1 MLVDDIISDH
11 MVEGRARP
19 GDFVTVKVDRI
30 YIQDGNSP
38 TLARLFKKHDIQ
50 RVFDPSRVGV
60 FFDHSVIWPNA
71 QIAARIREAEEFCR
85 ILGLRPVMT

>member
-1 MLVDDIISDH
+1 MLVDDLISDH
-11 MVEGRARP
+11 MGEGSARP
-19 GDFVTVKVDRI
+19 RDFVTVKVDRI

-60 FFDHSVIWPNA
+60 FSI
-71 QIAARIREAEEFCR
+71 IRSYGLMRKLQRGSERLKNSAEF
-85 ILGLRPVMT
+85 